1 MTVLRI
7 TSGTLRG
14 RKVPVPAHPLR
25 PTSARA
31 RQAFFNILGDRIFQ
45 SVFLDLFCGSG
56 IFTLEAVSRGARRA
70 IAVDVEGR
78 ALRQL
83 ERIAT
88 EWSLPITAVRGDAIA
103 VLRRPLGT
111 DEIDIVFAD
120 PPYDFPRY
128 RELAEAIDG
137 GAPLA
142 PGAVI
147 GIEHRSGR
155 SPFER
160 AELSRITFRKTA
172 RYGDVSISIF
182 DVDQQSA
189 REEET
194 KR

>member
-1 MTVLRI
+1 MTILRI
-7 TSGTLRG
+7 TSGALKG

-31 RQAFFNILGDRIFQ
+31 RQAFFNILGDRIVD

-56 IFTLEAVSRGARRA
+56 IFTLEAVSRGARKA
-70 IAVDVEGR
+70 IAVDIEGR

-83 ERIAT
+83 ERTAT
-88 EWSLPITAVRGDAIA
+88 EWSLPVTTVRDDAISA
-103 VLRRPLGT
+103 LRRPIGA

-120 PPYDFPRY
+120 PPWDFPRY

-137 GAPLA
+137 EALLA
-142 PGAVI
+142 PGVVI

-155 SPFER
+155 IPFER
-160 AELSRITFRKTA
+160 AVLSRLALRKTA

-182 DVDQQSA
+182 EADQKSA
-189 REEET
+189 REDEDQ
-194 KR
+194 R